1 MFDFG
6 FSEMAVTALVAL
18 VVLGPERLPRV
29 ARQVGQW
36 MGKLQRYVSDVKADI
51 NKQMDLEDLRKLQT
65 EVTSAAQEVE
75 SSVRSA
81 VDGAQSEFDSIAKSF
96 DDKPAEPATDWD
108 RIYAHRRMRER
119 IRDRRVERDRE
130 LRRKR
135 PKRRFYRG

>member
-29 ARQVGQW
+29 ARQMGQW

-65 EVTSAAQEVE
+65 EVKSAAQEVE

-81 VDGAQSEFDSIAKSF
+81 VDGAQSEFDSISKSLE
-96 DDKPAEPATDWD
+96 DKPVEPATD
-108 RIYAHRRMRER
+108 
-119 IRDRRVERDRE
+119 
-130 LRRKR
+130 
-135 PKRRFYRG
+135 